1 MASKSEVGHA
11 KNVANFQDLI
21 VFVEGYGPSYNPSK
35 TSLTLEQLTS
45 LHASANASLQNVINL
60 NTAYNDAVN
69 SRVEAFAD
77 LRPLSTR
84 LINALEATDASQEKI
99 EDAKGFNR
107 KIQGQRAPKKEEEP
121 LDPEQPAPK
130 RISASQQS
138 FDQLIQH
145 FEGLISV
152 LASEPSYAP
161 NETELQITTLQAKA
175 QDLKDKNNLE
185 ASAYTAVSN
194 ARLERNRILYQ
205 ENTGLVDIALDVKKY
220 IKSLFGASSPE
231 YNQIKSIKFKKY
243 KD

>member
-21 VFVEGYGPSYNPSK
+21 AFVEGYGPSYNPSK
-35 TSLTLEQLTS
+35 TSLTAEQLTA
-45 LHASANASLQNVINL
+45 LHNTANGSLQTVINL

-69 SRVEAFAD
+69 SRVEAFAG

-84 LINALEATDASQEKI
+84 LVNALEATDATQEKI
-99 EDAKGFNR
+99 EDAKGYNR
-107 KIQGQRAPKKEEEP
+107 KIQGQRASTEEEP
-121 LDPEQPAPK
+121 LDPNQPAPK
-130 RISASQQS
+130 RISTSQQS
-138 FDQLIQH
+138 YDQLIQH

-161 NETELQITTLQAKA
+161 NETDLQITSLQAKS
-175 QDLKDKNNLE
+175 QDLRDKNNQV
-185 ASAYTAVSN
+185 ATAYTAVSN

-205 ENTGLVDIALDVKKY
+205 ENTGLVDTALDVKKY
-220 IKSLFGASSPE
+220 VKSVYGASSAE
-231 YNQIKSIKFKKY
+231 YNQIKGIKFKNE

>member
-21 VFVEGYGPSYNPSK
+21 AFVEGYGPTYNPSK
-35 TSLTLEQLTS
+35 TSLTAEQLTA
-45 LHASANASLQNVINL
+45 LHTTANASLQNVINL

-77 LRPLSTR
+77 LRPFSTR

-99 EDAKGFNR
+99 DDARGYNR
-107 KIQGQRAPKKEEEP
+107 KLQGQRAPKNEEEP
-121 LDPEQPAPK
+121 QDPPQPAPR

-138 FDQLIQH
+138 YDQLIQH
-145 FEGLISV
+145 FEGLIAV

-161 NETELQITTLQAKA
+161 NETELQITSLQAKA
-175 QDLKDKNNLE
+175 QDLKDKNNQV
-185 ASAYTAVSN
+185 ATAYTAVSN

-205 ENTGLVDIALDVKKY
+205 ENTGLVDTALDVKKY
-220 IKSLFGASSPE
+220 VKSLFGASSPE
-231 YNQIKSIKFKKY
+231 YNQIKGIKFKNY